1 MKKLGDLSIAD
12 FLANYWQK
20 KPVLIRN
27 AFAGFTSPVEPD
39 EIAGLSLEEDV
50 ESRIILEDGP
60 NHKWELLNGPFDE
73 STFANLPKE
82 KWTLL
87 IQGADHWVPELA
99 DILALFDFV
108 PSWRRDDL
116 MVSFAPKGGSVGP
129 HYDNY
134 DVFLIQAQGQRKW
147 QVGPKCN
154 ANTQTLDE
162 TPLRILSEMT
172 VDEEW
177 VLNPGDMLYLPP
189 LYAHNGV
196 AQNDCMTF
204 SIGFRAPSRADVLR
218 SYTDYAGLDLA
229 EEDRYS
235 DSDLQDCS
243 AQPALINEDAVT
255 RVQDMLLAA
264 ANDREQ
270 IKCWLATYMTEAK
283 YPELFEELEEPLEWD
298 ELAPALEEA
307 THIVTNEMAR
317 LAYFHDE
324 GETLLFANGELLEG
338 YQAEAAQLIET
349 IANQRHTQLD
359 DLAHLLA
366 ADAAQQALI
375 DLFNANLVYLDELE
389 AE

>member
-1 MKKLGDLSIAD
+1 MKQLGDLSIAD

-27 AFAGFTSPVEPD
+27 AFANFESPVDPD

-50 ESRIILEDGP
+50 ESRIILENGP
-60 NHKWELLNGPFDE
+60 NHKWELLNGPFNE
-73 STFANLPKE
+73 STFTNLPKE

-99 DILALFDFV
+99 DILSLFDFV

-134 DVFLIQAQGQRKW
+134 DVFLLQAQGQRKW
-147 QVGPKCN
+147 QVGPKCDCD
-154 ANTQTLDE
+154 TTTLDE
-162 TPLRILSEMT
+162 TPLRILSEMS
-172 VDEEW
+172 VEEEW

-218 SYTDYAGLDLA
+218 SYTDYVGLDLT

-235 DSDLQDCS
+235 DGDLKDCS
-243 AQPALINEDAVT
+243 QSSGAIDEDAVD
-255 RVQDMLLAA
+255 RVQQMLLAA

-270 IKCWLATYMTEAK
+270 IKCWLASYMTEPK
-283 YPELFEELEEPLEWD
+283 YPDLVETLEEPLEWD
-298 ELAPALEEA
+298 ELEPVLEEA
-307 THIVTNEMAR
+307 THIVTNEMSR
-317 LAYFHDE
+317 LAYLEDS
-324 GETLLFANGELLEG
+324 GETLLFANGELIEG
-338 YQAEAAQLIET
+338 YQEQAAKLIKV
-349 IANQRHTQLD
+349 IANQRHTEIE
-359 DLAHLLA
+359 AIAPLLS
-366 ADAAQQALI
+366 DASAQAALI

-389 AE
+389 A